1 MLLTISYT
9 TICMARAHNLH
20 FALLLNL
27 LFGKAVLKKEITLK
41 GGKGQF
47 EKLIMFYIVKNK
59 EILVMREG
67 VNVKISLF
75 FFSILSDFLKGFLKE
90 IIL

>member
-41 GGKGQF
+41 GGNGQF
-47 EKLIMFYIVKNK
+47 EKLII
-59 EILVMREG
+59 
-67 VNVKISLF
+67 F
-75 FFSILSDFLKGFLKE
+75 FR
-90 IIL
+90 

>member
-1 MLLTISYT
+1 MLLTIPYT
-9 TICMARAHNLH
+9 TICLASAHNLH

-27 LFGKAVLKKEITLK
+27 LFGKAVQKKEITLK

-67 VNVKISLF
+67 VK
-75 FFSILSDFLKGFLKE
+75 
-90 IIL
+90 